1 MRTYKVKLLF
11 ENQEI
16 YDFWTARLRL
26 VRDCYNYASKIVFE
40 ERLPCSLKPVHHRL
54 YRELRERFKE
64 LPSQMCISVERAVI
78 ANYKSTKTNGHKLEK
93 PIEMKNPSVQLDKRL
108 YSGLTRD
115 SFRISNG
122 SNNKRSPVRFLTY
135 PKFEDMSSKYRMR
148 DPLLKYEL
156 ATGEFYACV
165 PFLTLDTTPYSDS
178 YIGVDLGMRRLA
190 TLSDGTAY
198 SDKEYLARRRKIRH
212 KKRIYQ
218 KHKKSSHSARTKLRK
233 LRNKERNISKEMCHR
248 LANEILRHHDASV
261 IVMEDLSGIKKNTSK
276 TENGQKRTKHNNRIS
291 QVSFYQLK
299 QILTYKAPLAG
310 KRVETVSP
318 EFTSQEDCRTQSK
331 VGCIRKGCRFY
342 AADGRVFDA
351 DWNAAVNIRNR
362 YLLENKL
369 PVSSSLP
376 LDGKLNLIGRL
387 CQRADC
393 RGSFPA
399 SRAIFSGAVVDDVG

>member
-1 MRTYKVKLLF
+1 MLAYKVKLLF
-11 ENQEI
+11 DSREI
-16 YDFWTARLRL
+16 YDFWTGQLFLA
-26 VRDCYNYASKIVFE
+26 RDCYNYASKIAFE
-40 ERLPCSLKPVHHRL
+40 ENIPLSLKIFHHRL
-54 YRELRERFKE
+54 YRELRERFTE
-64 LPSQMCISVERAVI
+64 LPAQMCIKIYKQVL
-78 ANYKSTKTNGHKLEK
+78 ANYKSAKTNGYKLEK
-93 PIEMKNPSVQLDKRL
+93 PIEMKNPSVQMDKRL

-122 SNNKRSPVRFLTY
+122 NNNKRSLVRFLTY
-135 PKFEDMSSKYRMR
+135 PKFEDMSSKYRMC
-148 DPLLKYEL
+148 DPKLQYEL

-165 PFLTLDTTPYSDS
+165 PFLTLDTTPYSES

-212 KKRIYQ
+212 KKRIYH
-218 KHKKSSHSARTKLRK
+218 KHKKSSHSARRKLRK
-233 LRNKERNISKEMCHR
+233 LRRKERNISREMCHR

-261 IVMEDLSGIKKNTSK
+261 IVMEDLSGIKESTSK

-291 QVSFYQLK
+291 QVPFFQLK

-331 VGCIRKGCRFY
+331 VGCMRKGCRFY
-342 AADGRVFDA
+342 AADSRVFDA

-362 YLLENKL
+362 YLIENKL
-369 PVSSSLP
+369 PISLVLP
-376 LDGKLNLIGRL
+376 LDGKLDLIGRL

-393 RGSFPA
+393 RGN
-399 SRAIFSGAVVDDVG
+399 SRQAAPSTVTR

>member
-11 ENQEI
+11 DSQEI
-16 YDFWTARLRL
+16 YDFWTVRLCL
-26 VRDCYNYASKIVFE
+26 VKECYNYASKIVFDE
-40 ERLPCSLKPVHHRL
+40 KIPLSLKPIHHRL
-54 YRELRERFKE
+54 YRELREQFKE

-78 ANYKSTKTNGHKLEK
+78 ANYKTVKSNKHNLEK

-108 YSGLTRD
+108 YSGLTRE
-115 SFRISNG
+115 SFKISNG
-122 SNNKRSPVRFLTY
+122 NGNKRSLVKFLTY
-135 PKFEDMSSKYRMR
+135 PKFEDMSSKYRMC
-148 DPLLKYEL
+148 DPKLQYDVKSGIL
-156 ATGEFYACV
+156 YACI
-165 PFLTLDTTPYSDS
+165 PFLDIATTPHEDS
-178 YIGVDLGMRRLA
+178 FVGVDLGMRRLA

-198 SDKEYLARRRKIRH
+198 SDRKYLARRRKIRH

-218 KHKKSSHSARTKLRK
+218 KHKKSSHSARTKLKK
-233 LRNKERNISKEMCHR
+233 LRNKERNISKEMCHN
-248 LANEILRHHDASV
+248 LANEILHHDASV
-261 IVMEDLSGIKKNTSK
+261 IVMEDLSGIKKSTSK

-291 QVSFYQLK
+291 QVPFYQLK

-342 AADGRVFDA
+342 TADSRVFDA
-351 DWNAAVNIRNR
+351 DWNAAVNIMNR

-369 PVSSSLP
+369 PISLVLP
-376 LDGKLNLIGRL
+376 LDGKLDLIGRL

-393 RGSFPA
+393 RGH
-399 SRAIFSGAVVDDVG
+399 SRQAAPSSVVR